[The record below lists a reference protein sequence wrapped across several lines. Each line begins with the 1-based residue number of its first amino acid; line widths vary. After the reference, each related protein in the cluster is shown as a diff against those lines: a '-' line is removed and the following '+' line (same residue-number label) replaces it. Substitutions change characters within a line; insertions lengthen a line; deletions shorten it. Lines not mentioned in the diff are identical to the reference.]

1 MRRTVRGGVRLK
13 GLSQSGF
20 YPSGNPRL
28 YYRRKGEKPVAM
40 PDAPKDSA
48 AFLKAYTEAAAGLPP
63 EGVKAVPRTGTIGA
77 GVLAYKKSDHFLTIA
92 PSTRER
98 WRRMLEDIATRYGV
112 ARLVDLEPKHIRK
125 DLARLDPH
133 PANNRL
139 KVWRALGR
147 WWVDAGLLDTDP
159 ARDVRPRATPQT
171 DGHQAWTEADAALF
185 RAHWPIGSIQRLAF
199 ELLITTGAARV
210 DVVRLGPR
218 NVDDDGWLTYT
229 RKKCGTLAVVPF
241 SCPAPAWYPASPYL
255 AECLARAPR
264 HLTFLSTDRGG
275 SRSDKAFGNW
285 FAAAARAAGIEKG
298 KTAHGVRK
306 LLAVMMA
313 ERGAAP
319 EQRMAILGH
328 DTTKQT
334 QHYSKAADAK
344 RIISGTDFS
353 NFSERVGKNAK

>member
-1 MRRTVRGGVRLK
+1 MRRTVRGGIRLK
-13 GLSQSGF
+13 GLSQSGNW
-20 YPSGNPRL
+20 PSGNPRF
-28 YYRRKGEKPVAM
+28 YFRRKGEKPVGM
-40 PDAPKDSA
+40 PDAPKDSPQ
-48 AFLKAYTEAAAGLPP
+48 FLKAYTDAAAGIAP
-63 EGVKAVPRTGTIGA
+63 EGTRATPRTGTIGA
-77 GVLAYKKSDHFLTIA
+77 GVIAYRQSDHFLTIA

-98 WRRMLEDIATRYGV
+98 WRRMLEDIVTRYGA

-159 ARDVRPRATPQT
+159 ARDVRPRATVKT
-171 DGHQAWTEADAALF
+171 DGHQPWTEDDAAKF
-185 RAHWPIGSIQRLAF
+185 RAHWSIGTMQRLAF
-199 ELLITTGAARV
+199 ELLIHTGAARV

-218 NVDDDGWLTYT
+218 NVDAGGWLSYT
-229 RKKCGTLAVVPF
+229 RQKCGSLSVVPF
-241 SCPAPAWYPASPYL
+241 SCPAPHWFPASASL
-255 AECLARAPR
+255 AECIARAPR
-264 HLTFLSTDRGG
+264 HLTYLSTERGG

-285 FAAAARAAGIEKG
+285 FSDAARTAGIEKG

-313 ERGAAP
+313 ERGATP

-328 DTTKQT
+328 DTSRQT

-344 RIISGTDFS
+344 RIISGTGFS
-353 NFSERVGKNAK
+353 NFSEQVGKNAK